1 MPGAN
6 LTRIE
11 AEERKSIIAA
21 PIHYTVKLDLTR
33 GAKDFGS
40 ETTITFDAKPGESSF
55 LDLIANEVSEIT
67 LNGETLDPAEAYV
80 DSRIELKNLKEHN
93 EVTVKAMC
101 QYSNTGEGLHRSVDP
116 SDGNVYLYTQFEV
129 PDARRVYAVFD
140 QPDLKAVFDFSVLA
154 AKSWIVTS
162 NMPTA
167 SVTDNETVTEEGTL
181 GDHAAET
188 TKLWVFEP
196 TPTMS
201 SYLTAICAGP
211 YAEWHTEYANE
222 DGRTVPMAMYCRQA
236 LAKAFSKDV
245 DYLFDITKKASPST
259 PRPGACRTRT
269 PSSTRSTCRSTTPAP
284 WRTSAWSPSATSTC
298 SNPRSPTP
306 TRNAVW
312 SPCCTSSPTCG
323 SATT

>member
-222 DGRTVPMAMYCRQA
+222 DGRTVPMSMYCRQRSP
-236 LAKAFSKDV
+236 KRSPRMSTTCSTSPRRV
-245 DYLFDITKKASPST
+245 SPSM
-259 PRPGACRTRT
+259 RRLGACRIRT
-269 PSSTRSTCRSTTPAP
+269 PSTTRFTCRNTTPAL

-298 SNPRSPTP
+298 SNRRSPTRMP
-306 TRNAVW
+306 SAAW
-312 SPCCTSSPTCG
+312 SPCCTSLHTCG

>member
-116 SDGNVYLYTQFEV
+116 SDGNVYLYTQFETA
-129 PDARRVYAVFD
+129 DARRMYACFE
-140 QPDLKAVFDFSVLA
+140 QPDLKARWRFVVIAPDGWQVLSNGAEA
-154 AKSWIVTS
+154 AREPRDV
-162 NMPTA
+162 A
-167 SVTDNETVTEEGTL
+167 VEEVVPDRPGIAEPA
-181 GDHAAET
+181 GDQG
-188 TKLWVFEP
+188 P
-196 TPTMS
+196 TPGR
-201 SYLTAICAGP
+201 A
-211 YAEWHTEYANE
+211 
-222 DGRTVPMAMYCRQA
+222 DG
-236 LAKAFSKDV
+236 
-245 DYLFDITKKASPST
+245 
-259 PRPGACRTRT
+259 
-269 PSSTRSTCRSTTPAP
+269 
-284 WRTSAWSPSATSTC
+284 
-298 SNPRSPTP
+298 
-306 TRNAVW
+306 
-312 SPCCTSSPTCG
+312 
-323 SATT
+323 

>member
-101 QYSNTGEGLHRSVDP
+101 QYSNTGEGPAPQRRPVRRQRLPVYPVRSAGRP
-116 SDGNVYLYTQFEV
+116 PCL
-129 PDARRVYAVFD
+129 RRV
-140 QPDLKAVFDFSVLA
+140 
-154 AKSWIVTS
+154 
-162 NMPTA
+162 
-167 SVTDNETVTEEGTL
+167 
-181 GDHAAET
+181 
-188 TKLWVFEP
+188 
-196 TPTMS
+196 
-201 SYLTAICAGP
+201 
-211 YAEWHTEYANE
+211 
-222 DGRTVPMAMYCRQA
+222 
-236 LAKAFSKDV
+236 
-245 DYLFDITKKASPST
+245 
-259 PRPGACRTRT
+259 RPA
-269 PSSTRSTCRSTTPAP
+269 
-284 WRTSAWSPSATSTC
+284 
-298 SNPRSPTP
+298 
-306 TRNAVW
+306 
-312 SPCCTSSPTCG
+312 
-323 SATT
+323 

>member
-162 NMPTA
+162 NMPTS

-236 LAKAFSKDV
+236 LAKAFEKDV

>member
-80 DSRIELKNLKEHN
+80 DSRIELKGLKEHN

-116 SDGNVYLYTQFEV
+116 SDRRTGTHPMTRVPARATVGSLVAVVMMVGNAYIFAW
-129 PDARRVYAVFD
+129 PW
-140 QPDLKAVFDFSVLA
+140 A
-154 AKSWIVTS
+154 AS
-162 NMPTA
+162 
-167 SVTDNETVTEEGTL
+167 
-181 GDHAAET
+181 
-188 TKLWVFEP
+188 
-196 TPTMS
+196 
-201 SYLTAICAGP
+201 C
-211 YAEWHTEYANE
+211 
-222 DGRTVPMAMYCRQA
+222 
-236 LAKAFSKDV
+236 
-245 DYLFDITKKASPST
+245 PS
-259 PRPGACRTRT
+259 R
-269 PSSTRSTCRSTTPAP
+269 
-284 WRTSAWSPSATSTC
+284 
-298 SNPRSPTP
+298 
-306 TRNAVW
+306 
-312 SPCCTSSPTCG
+312 PTCPHPP
-323 SATT
+323 

>member
-80 DSRIELKNLKEHN
+80 DSRIELKGLKEHN

-116 SDGNVYLYTQFEV
+116 SD
-129 PDARRVYAVFD
+129 
-140 QPDLKAVFDFSVLA
+140 
-154 AKSWIVTS
+154 
-162 NMPTA
+162 
-167 SVTDNETVTEEGTL
+167 
-181 GDHAAET
+181 
-188 TKLWVFEP
+188 
-196 TPTMS
+196 
-201 SYLTAICAGP
+201 
-211 YAEWHTEYANE
+211 
-222 DGRTVPMAMYCRQA
+222 
-236 LAKAFSKDV
+236 
-245 DYLFDITKKASPST
+245 
-259 PRPGACRTRT
+259 
-269 PSSTRSTCRSTTPAP
+269 
-284 WRTSAWSPSATSTC
+284 ATSTC
-298 SNPRSPTP
+298 TP
-306 TRNAVW
+306 SSKCRTPAV
-312 SPCCTSSPTCG
+312 STPCSTSLI
-323 SATT
+323 

>member
-80 DSRIELKNLKEHN
+80 DSRIELKNLKGHN

-140 QPDLKAVFDFSVLA
+140 QPDLKAVFLSLIHI
-154 AKSWIVTS
+154 S
-162 NMPTA
+162 
-167 SVTDNETVTEEGTL
+167 
-181 GDHAAET
+181 
-188 TKLWVFEP
+188 EP
-196 TPTMS
+196 TR
-201 SYLTAICAGP
+201 
-211 YAEWHTEYANE
+211 H
-222 DGRTVPMAMYCRQA
+222 
-236 LAKAFSKDV
+236 
-245 DYLFDITKKASPST
+245 
-259 PRPGACRTRT
+259 
-269 PSSTRSTCRSTTPAP
+269 
-284 WRTSAWSPSATSTC
+284 
-298 SNPRSPTP
+298 
-306 TRNAVW
+306 
-312 SPCCTSSPTCG
+312 
-323 SATT
+323 